1 MWLPSCLVIATATAN
16 TPWQLIRHWRGLVL
30 QQANMQNCSDT
41 ITLLLFKII
50 SYFFMVFRK
59 SSLRQNR
66 KTKKLNMEVGARGVW
81 AQAKKLPPLLKEA
94 EAAGRRRRG
103 REVRLIV
110 GITRRD

>member
-1 MWLPSCLVIATATAN
+1 
-16 TPWQLIRHWRGLVL
+16 
-30 QQANMQNCSDT
+30 
-41 ITLLLFKII
+41 
-50 SYFFMVFRK
+50 MVFRK

-81 AQAKKLPPLLKEA
+81 AQAEKLPPLLKEA

-110 GITRRD
+110 GRRKTD